1 MPEYLQPKT
10 LEEALSA
17 LSQSSYTP
25 LAGGTDFYPP
35 RSAQIIKDPILDLS
49 KIGSLQVIEERA
61 DHWRIGATATWS
73 DIINA
78 DLPELFDCLKL
89 AAREVGG
96 QQIQNIGTIA
106 GNICNASPAADSIPP
121 LLALNAKV
129 ELESIRR
136 TRTVNL
142 YEFITGNRTTS
153 RDADELL
160 TGITIPRPMET
171 CVSTFLKLG
180 ARKYLVISV
189 VMVAVVLELDVH
201 RIIKSARIAVG
212 SCSPVAQRLPQ
223 LEDDLIGKKVG
234 SNFSETPSHEHL
246 LSLTPIDD
254 IRSKASYRKDA
265 ALTLVIRA
273 LEELE
278 TKFS

>member
-1 MPEYLQPKT
+1 MPYRLERYLFLFLKSAGSD
-10 LEEALSA
+10 AL
-17 LSQSSYTP
+17 Y
-25 LAGGTDFYPP
+25 
-35 RSAQIIKDPILDLS
+35 R
-49 KIGSLQVIEERA
+49 
-61 DHWRIGATATWS
+61 
-73 DIINA
+73 
-78 DLPELFDCLKL
+78 
-89 AAREVGG
+89 
-96 QQIQNIGTIA
+96 
-106 GNICNASPAADSIPP
+106 
-121 LLALNAKV
+121 
-129 ELESIRR
+129 
-136 TRTVNL
+136 
-142 YEFITGNRTTS
+142 
-153 RDADELL
+153 
-160 TGITIPRPMET
+160 

-234 SNFSETPSHEHL
+234 SSFLETPSHEHL

-278 TKFS
+278 TKLS

>member
-17 LSQSSYTP
+17 LSQRSYTP

-49 KIGSLQVIEERA
+49 KIGSLQVIEEREN
-61 DHWRIGATATWS
+61 HWRIGATATWS

-129 ELESIRR
+129 ELESMRR

-142 YEFITGNRTTS
+142 YEFIIGNRTTS

-160 TGITIPRPMET
+160 TAITIPRPMET

-180 ARKYLVISV
+180 ARKYLVISI

-265 ALTLVIRA
+265 ALTLIIRA

-278 TKFS
+278 TELS

>member
-1 MPEYLQPKT
+1 MSEYLQPKS

-17 LSQSSYTP
+17 LSQRSYTP

-49 KIGSLQVIEERA
+49 KIGSLQIIEERA
-61 DHWRIGATATWS
+61 NDWRIGATATWT
-73 DIINA
+73 DIINS
-78 DLPELFDCLKL
+78 DLPELFDCLRL

-96 QQIQNIGTIA
+96 KQIQNIGTIA

-129 ELESIRR
+129 ELESIGR

-142 YEFITGNRTTS
+142 DEFITGNRTTL
-153 RDADELL
+153 RDADELV
-160 TGITIPRPMET
+160 TGITIPRPKEP

-189 VMVAVVLELDVH
+189 VMVAVILEVDVH
-201 RIIKSARIAVG
+201 RIITSACIAVG

-273 LEELE
+273 LEKLE
-278 TKFS
+278 TKLS